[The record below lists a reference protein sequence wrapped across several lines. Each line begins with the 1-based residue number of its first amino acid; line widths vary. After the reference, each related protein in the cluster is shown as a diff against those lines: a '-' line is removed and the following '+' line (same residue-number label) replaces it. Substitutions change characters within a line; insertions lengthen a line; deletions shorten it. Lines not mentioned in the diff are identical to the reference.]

1 MKYKATMTPKGKQ
14 FQYVVT
20 DEAGNVVS
28 KRISKRSNYVACTAF
43 GDFYFG
49 RRDLIGKG
57 EHGRC
62 LNSVLAKKAL
72 VESDPD
78 KAYREYCAAVKRINP
93 NSTPEP
99 KETYIAD
106 ESRYIANA
114 LERLTV
120 VTIEK

>member
-28 KRISKRSNYVACTAF
+28 KRTSKRGNYVACTAF

-57 EHGRC
+57 EHGRQ
-62 LNSVLAKKAL
+62 LNFVLAKKAL
-72 VESDPD
+72 LESDPD
-78 KAYREYCAAVKRINP
+78 KAYRRYCSDLKRINP
-93 NSTPEP
+93 NRTPDP
-99 KETYIAD
+99 KEAFVAD
-106 ESRYIANA
+106 ELRYCANM
-114 LERLTV
+114 LERFTI